1 MAIMLNKGRPLKGVV
16 KMNLPERVEKNLT
29 DRAGDLVDRFLHSL
43 DIKQN
48 SRDTYRRGL
57 KQFTGW
63 IEERGIT
70 GPTREDL
77 LEFKRALETKG
88 LSSLTISGYLVAV
101 RKFYEWAEG
110 MKMSPN
116 IAKGVKGAKRS
127 KGFKKDPLTVDQVKE
142 LLSSIDRSTLQ
153 GLRDFAL
160 LNLLIRTGL
169 RTIEVSRADIQDIRQ
184 SSGEALLW
192 IQGKGRDDKDEFVLL
207 TEETLRPL
215 REYLGARG
223 EVRAQDPLFASL
235 SDRNN
240 GGRLTT
246 RSISRVAKDR
256 LGEIGIRDGR
266 LTAHS
271 LRHTA
276 ITLTLLAGGNLQE
289 AQALARHSDI
299 NTTLIYSHNI
309 NRIAHAPERRIDAI
323 LGN

>member
-1 MAIMLNKGRPLKGVV
+1 
-16 KMNLPERVEKNLT
+16 MNLPEKIETRLT
-29 DRAGDLVDRFLHSL
+29 DRAGDLLDRFLLSL

-48 SRDTYRRGL
+48 SKDTYRRGL
-57 KQFTGW
+57 RQFTIW
-63 IEERGIT
+63 IEEQGIQ
-70 GPTREDL
+70 GPTRETILDFKHS
-77 LEFKRALETKG
+77 LEARG
-88 LSSLTISGYLVAV
+88 LSALTISGYLVAV

-116 IAKGVKGAKRS
+116 IARGIKGAKRAR
-127 KGFKKDPLTVDQVKE
+127 GFRKDPLTVDQVKE
-142 LLSSIDRSTLQ
+142 LLSSINRSTLQ
-153 GLRDFAL
+153 GLRDYAL

-169 RTIEVSRADIQDIRQ
+169 RTVEVTRANIEDIRQ

-192 IQGKGRDDKDEFVLL
+192 IQGKGRDSKDEFVLL

-223 EVRAQDPLFASL
+223 EVGAQDPLFISL

-246 RSISRVAKDR
+246 RSISRIAKDR
-256 LGEIGIRDGR
+256 LGNIGIKDGR

-276 ITLTLLAGGNLQE
+276 ITLTLLAGGNIQE

-299 NTTLIYSHNI
+299 NTTLVYAHNI
-309 NRIAHAPERRIDAI
+309 NRIVNAPERRIDAI